1 MPQSESEFQALWDNS
16 ARTYSTFED
25 SYYPARLKL
34 DLLKKYAKKS
44 FRCLDIGIANGIYS
58 IPLAGSV
65 QSIDGVDISE
75 KMLKKCQLEMDRF
88 GITNI
93 GLHRVES
100 EELPFE
106 KGTFDLVFSF
116 ATLALIQNIDNSFR
130 EINRVLKPGGYAIL
144 DITGKR
150 NLSRIHWGKYYR
162 SIGHFGLSSLTYS
175 DLLAKFDALGMELVE
190 NHSIGVLDQWKYIP
204 GLNKVTLLER
214 FTHAKN
220 AVPDFDYR
228 FSQLFPAF
236 ANHWFTVFKK
246 NKNQ

>member
-1 MPQSESEFQALWDNS
+1 MPQSETEFQALWDNS

-34 DLLKKYAKKS
+34 DLLRKYAKTS

-58 IPLAGSV
+58 IPLSSFV
-65 QSIDGVDISE
+65 QFIDGVDISE
-75 KMLKKCQLEMDRF
+75 KMLEKCKIEMDRF
-88 GITNI
+88 GISNI
-93 GLHRVES
+93 GLHRVDS

-106 KGTFDLVFSF
+106 NDMFDLVFSF
-116 ATLALIQNIDNSFR
+116 ATLALIQNIENSFK
-130 EINRVLKPGGYAIL
+130 EICRVLKPGGYAVL

-162 SIGHFGLSSLTYS
+162 SIGHFGLSSFVLS
-175 DLLAKFDALGMELVE
+175 DLIAKFNALGMELVE

-204 GLNKVTLLER
+204 GLNKFKQIENI
-214 FTHAKN
+214 THAKN

-228 FSQLFPAF
+228 CSQLFPDL
-236 ANHWFTVFKK
+236 ANHWFAVFKK
-246 NKNQ
+246 NYNQ